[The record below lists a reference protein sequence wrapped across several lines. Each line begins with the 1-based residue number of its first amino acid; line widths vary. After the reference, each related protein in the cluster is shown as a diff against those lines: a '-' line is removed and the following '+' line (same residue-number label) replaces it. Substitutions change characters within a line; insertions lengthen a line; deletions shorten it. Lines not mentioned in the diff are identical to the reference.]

1 MPATQAACTDSNRF
15 ESLTPASLSNSEKS
29 SVVALALAVLKQ
41 RWRPG
46 RSYRT
51 PADIEG
57 LLRLKLAG
65 RRNEVFGVLYLD
77 SRNRLIELIELFQ
90 GTVDGAAVYPRVV
103 AQRALE
109 KNSAAVVLF
118 HNHPSGVAE
127 FSESDR
133 LITTKLSQALALI
146 DVRIVDHLVV
156 TDGDV
161 ASMARNGWI

>member
-1 MPATQAACTDSNRF
+1 MPATQAARTDSNRF
-15 ESLTPASLSNSEKS
+15 ESLTLASLSNPEKTAIVS
-29 SVVALALAVLKQ
+29 LALAVLKQ
-41 RWRPG
+41 RFRPG
-46 RSYRT
+46 RTYRT
-51 PADIEG
+51 PSDIEG

-77 SRNRLIELIELFQ
+77 SRNRLIEMVELFQ

-109 KNSAAVVLF
+109 NNAAAVVFF
-118 HNHPSGVAE
+118 HNHPSGIAE

-161 ASMARNGWI
+161 ASMARHGWI

>member
-1 MPATQAACTDSNRF
+1 MPPPKAAPTDSNRF
-15 ESLTPASLSNSEKS
+15 SCLTPALLSKPEKS
-29 SVVALALAVLKQ
+29 AVVSLALAVLKQ
-41 RWRPG
+41 HWRPG

-77 SRNRLIELIELFQ
+77 SRNRLIEMVELFQ
-90 GTVDGAAVYPRVV
+90 GTVDAATVYPRVV
-103 AQRALE
+103 VQRALE
-109 KNSAAVVLF
+109 KNAAAVVLF

-127 FSESDR
+127 PSESDR
-133 LITTKLSQALALI
+133 LITNKLSRALALI
-146 DVRIVDHLVV
+146 DVRLLDHLVV

-161 ASMARNGWI
+161 ASLAKLNWI

>member
-1 MPATQAACTDSNRF
+1 MPVTQAAPTDSNRF
-15 ESLTPASLSNSEKS
+15 SCLTPASLSNPEKS
-29 SVVALALAVLKQ
+29 AVVSLALAVLKQ

-77 SRNRLIELIELFQ
+77 SRNRLIEMVELFQ
-90 GTVDGAAVYPRVV
+90 GTIDAATVYPRIV

-109 KNSAAVVLF
+109 NNAAAVVLF

-127 FSESDR
+127 PSESDR

-156 TDGDV
+156 TDGEA
-161 ASMARNGWI
+161 ASMARRGWI